1 MKKVC
6 QLPGFPI
13 LPIAAILFFG
23 SCQKDQATVNPE
35 SNTSAEKSSIVGISS
50 NGVKFNGS
58 VSASY
63 ADALQQNF
71 KNEYRNK
78 NQSYQ
83 VAFNAKELAEFIRM
97 LQNTEKSEWV
107 FVNFGLYGKDA
118 PAPDPKDNGRMT
130 VFFTGNNITLKNSG
144 NTQTN
149 GTSDGQDGSQYLNH
163 GNIYP

>member
-1 MKKVC
+1 MKKAFL
-6 QLPGFPI
+6 LPGFPI

-35 SNTSAEKSSIVGISS
+35 SNTSADKSNIVGISS
-50 NGVKFNGS
+50 NGVQFKGS

-83 VAFNAKELAEFIRM
+83 VAFDAKELVEFIKM
-97 LQNTEKSEWV
+97 LQNTEKSELIY
-107 FVNFGLYGKDA
+107 VNFGVYGKGS
-118 PAPDPKDNGRMT
+118 PAPNPKDDGRMT
-130 VFFTGNNITLKNSG
+130 VFFTGNNNTLQNSG
-144 NTQTN
+144 NIKSN
-149 GTSDGQDGSQYLNH
+149 GAPSGQDSSQYLNH
-163 GNIYP
+163 GAIYP